1 MKSNV
6 SKVNDNVNNQN
17 LKTEDL
23 KMKMD
28 TLDYSTTTLKADVT
42 ELTTKI
48 YNIKTSGFE
57 HSNELSGVKSKIK
70 GKVIFIR
77 LFNIHLAVFFSVER
91 RSSPIYSQIH
101 IFYCQGSPK
110 NYVDKILTHLIT
122 YLPTPGLHFE
132 GFLYCY
138 KVRFACFDISPT
150 PSYLIFQHIFLMTP
164 QDGRAECAS
173 VYLCT

>member
-70 GKVIFIR
+70 GKVISIR
-77 LFNIHLAVFFSVER
+77 LFNIHLAVFFQLKE
-91 RSSPIYSQIH
+91 
-101 IFYCQGSPK
+101 
-110 NYVDKILTHLIT
+110 
-122 YLPTPGLHFE
+122 
-132 GFLYCY
+132 
-138 KVRFACFDISPT
+138 
-150 PSYLIFQHIFLMTP
+150 
-164 QDGRAECAS
+164 
-173 VYLCT
+173 

>member
-77 LFNIHLAVFFSVER
+77 LFNIHLAVFFQLKEEAL
-91 RSSPIYSQIH
+91 PFTH
-101 IFYCQGSPK
+101 KFIFSTVRGHPK
-110 NYVDKILTHLIT
+110 IMLT
-122 YLPTPGLHFE
+122 
-132 GFLYCY
+132 
-138 KVRFACFDISPT
+138 RF
-150 PSYLIFQHIFLMTP
+150 
-164 QDGRAECAS
+164 
-173 VYLCT
+173 

>member
-1 MKSNV
+1 MISLSFDGYANKINNDIAYMKSNV

-70 GKVIFIR
+70 GKVIFILAPSTILTNTR
-77 LFNIHLAVFFSVER
+77 KFEINKSHLQHPLRNPMLKVAVFLSINHKGTKR
-91 RSSPIYSQIH
+91 T
-101 IFYCQGSPK
+101 
-110 NYVDKILTHLIT
+110 NN
-122 YLPTPGLHFE
+122 
-132 GFLYCY
+132 
-138 KVRFACFDISPT
+138 
-150 PSYLIFQHIFLMTP
+150 
-164 QDGRAECAS
+164 
-173 VYLCT
+173 